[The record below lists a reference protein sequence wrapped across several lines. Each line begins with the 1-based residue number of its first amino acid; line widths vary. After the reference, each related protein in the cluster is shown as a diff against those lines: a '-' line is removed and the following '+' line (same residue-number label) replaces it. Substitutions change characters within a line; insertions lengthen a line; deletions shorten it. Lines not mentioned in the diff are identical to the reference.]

1 MITYSREDVK
11 QLINWVYSN
20 LKILDEDGNDMKMS
34 MFDTNL
40 L

>member
-1 MITYSREDVK
+1 MFELETDVK